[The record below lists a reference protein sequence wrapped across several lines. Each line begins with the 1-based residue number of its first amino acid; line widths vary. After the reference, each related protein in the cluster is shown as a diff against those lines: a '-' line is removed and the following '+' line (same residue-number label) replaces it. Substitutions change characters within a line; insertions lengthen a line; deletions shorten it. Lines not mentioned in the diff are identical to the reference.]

1 MATGRAI
8 EVEVEVVRRPR
19 RPFLSTRAR
28 GPIALAAGTL
38 LLAALVWAAF
48 SVDTIQSAYASLTGQ
63 VISVDATTK
72 SFGVVAP
79 GDPIALTFHLTNRGS
94 KPIRLVGC
102 LAYCNCITPPELP
115 YTIAAGETSDFAVA
129 MTNPDREGQNRD
141 QTIDQPLVLYAAN
154 PAQPEISLRITGEI
168 RVNPASATPVP

>member
-8 EVEVEVVRRPR
+8 EVDVSQRAR

-38 LLAALVWAAF
+38 LLAGLVWAAF

-94 KPIRLVGC
+94 RPIRLVGC
-102 LAYCNCITPPELP
+102 MAYCNCITPPELP
-115 YTIAAGETSDFAVA
+115 YTIAAGETRDFAIA
-129 MTNPDREGQNRD
+129 MTNPNREGLNRD
-141 QTIDQPLVLYAAN
+141 RTINQPLILFAAN
-154 PAQPEISLRITGEI
+154 PAQHEIPLRITGEI